1 MDRGTVGYQLLEL
14 FECAEAASPGR
25 ALSLEMFTD
34 SEEYHPRIQRTLEV
48 MKKIGF
54 VCSWKHD
61 SEEVW
66 WITTLGLMHLKFTK

>member
-14 FECAEAASPGR
+14 FECSEATSPER
-25 ALSLEMFTD
+25 ALSLDMFTD
-34 SEEYHPRIQRTLEV
+34 TDENHRLIRRTLEV

-54 VCSWKHD
+54 VCSWKHG